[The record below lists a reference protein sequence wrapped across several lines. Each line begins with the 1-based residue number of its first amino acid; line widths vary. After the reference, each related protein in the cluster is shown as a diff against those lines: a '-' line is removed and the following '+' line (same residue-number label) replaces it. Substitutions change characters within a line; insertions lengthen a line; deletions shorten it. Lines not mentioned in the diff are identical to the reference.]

1 MIASLFR
8 YYHCTRMPIRFRI
21 LIQNCFSIEWRENK
35 NTIFSL
41 SMGGAFA
48 VDCPCFVLTRR
59 RIMLISFCHHH
70 VINQAQRKKDFHA
83 ERNSRCSGWPA
94 NELRYGRMLALQCAG
109 GNLPPSGQIS
119 FILHGC
125 FAIIFIYTG
134 EKVKICCVDR
144 AGNNLLWNTHQWF
157 CLTGC
162 REEIIQYFDV
172 TTRWSKCHM
181 YYQHATNTTYIIYKA
196 SSCPRGV
203 AVLYWNH
210 LSICTQRQGDSG
222 RRTDSQCKIP
232 MGAMK
237 SNRACNLK
245 ISTRG
250 IFTFPSVC
258 CFIPLLSL
266 SLHRLF
272 IPSVC
277 LRSCRSRRS
286 HFLK

>member
-1 MIASLFR
+1 MLLVSFPTNFLTQPNLCFQLSCSDVTVIIQDIFFKKKGLGWLHPFFDTI
-8 YYHCTRMPIRFRI
+8 TRMPIRFRI

-35 NTIFSL
+35 NTILSL

-59 RIMLISFCHHH
+59 QIMPISFCHHH

-144 AGNNLLWNTHQWF
+144 AGNHLLWNTHQWLVHTSDF
-157 CLTGC
+157 VS
-162 REEIIQYFDV
+162 R
-172 TTRWSKCHM
+172 
-181 YYQHATNTTYIIYKA
+181 
-196 SSCPRGV
+196 V
-203 AVLYWNH
+203 AEK
-210 LSICTQRQGDSG
+210 R
-222 RRTDSQCKIP
+222 
-232 MGAMK
+232 
-237 SNRACNLK
+237 
-245 ISTRG
+245 
-250 IFTFPSVC
+250 
-258 CFIPLLSL
+258 
-266 SLHRLF
+266 
-272 IPSVC
+272 
-277 LRSCRSRRS
+277 
-286 HFLK
+286 